1 MLGVLTG
8 GAAVNVVA
16 VVVVV
21 AGEEEEEEGV
31 FAKDFNIARSRNCC
45 GLDID

>member
-21 AGEEEEEEGV
+21 AGEEEEEGV

>member
-16 VVVVV
+16 VVV
-21 AGEEEEEEGV
+21 AGEEEEEGV

>member
-1 MLGVLTG
+1 MLGLLTG
-8 GAAVNVVA
+8 GAAVT
-16 VVVVV
+16 VVV
-21 AGEEEEEEGV
+21 AGEEEEEEEGV

>member
-16 VVVVV
+16 VVGVV
-21 AGEEEEEEGV
+21 AGEEEEEGV